1 MRKSM
6 FSALALALALSVGFA
21 GPRET
26 PRQTAKRQTAKRR
39 LLEDD
44 KDTIEAAEA
53 KRERRRQR
61 NIKNNQG

>member
-1 MRKSM
+1 MRKSL
-6 FSALALALALSVGFA
+6 FSTLALALALSVGFA

-26 PRQTAKRQTAKRR
+26 PRQTAKRR
-39 LLEDD
+39 LPEDD

>member
-1 MRKSM
+1 MRKKL
-6 FSALALALALSVGFA
+6 FSTLAMVLAWGFA

-26 PRQTAKRQTAKRR
+26 PRRPAKRRPAKRR

-61 NIKNNQG
+61 NIRNNQV

>member
-1 MRKSM
+1 MRKSL
-6 FSALALALALSVGFA
+6 FSALALALSVGFA

-26 PRQTAKRQTAKRR
+26 PRQTAKRR

-61 NIKNNQG
+61 NIQNNQV

>member
-1 MRKSM
+1 MRKSL
-6 FSALALALALSVGFA
+6 FSALALALSVGFA

-26 PRQTAKRQTAKRR
+26 PRRPAKRR

-61 NIKNNQG
+61 NIQNNQV

>member
-1 MRKSM
+1 MRKSL

-21 GPRET
+21 GPQES
-26 PRQTAKRQTAKRR
+26 PRQTAKRR

-61 NIKNNQG
+61 NIRNNQV

>member
-1 MRKSM
+1 MRKKL
-6 FSALALALALSVGFA
+6 FSTLAMVLAWGFA

-26 PRQTAKRQTAKRR
+26 PRRPAKRR

-61 NIKNNQG
+61 NIRNNQV

>member
-1 MRKSM
+1 MRKSL
-6 FSALALALALSVGFA
+6 FSTLAMVLARRFSRA
-21 GPRET
+21 GET
-26 PRQTAKRQTAKRR
+26 PRQTAKRR

-61 NIKNNQG
+61 NIKNNQV

>member
-1 MRKSM
+1 MRKTL
-6 FSALALALALSVGFA
+6 FSALALALSVGFA
-21 GPRET
+21 GPQES
-26 PRQTAKRQTAKRR
+26 PRQTAKRR

-61 NIKNNQG
+61 NIQNNQV

>member
-1 MRKSM
+1 MRKTL
-6 FSALALALALSVGFA
+6 FSALALALSVGFA
-21 GPRET
+21 GPQES
-26 PRQTAKRQTAKRR
+26 PRQTAKRR

-61 NIKNNQG
+61 NIRNNQV

>member
-1 MRKSM
+1 MRKSL
-6 FSALALALALSVGFA
+6 FSTLAMVLAWDFA
-21 GPRET
+21 GPQET
-26 PRQTAKRQTAKRR
+26 PRQTAKRR

-61 NIKNNQG
+61 NIKNNQV

>member
-1 MRKSM
+1 MRKKL
-6 FSALALALALSVGFA
+6 FSTLAMVLAAGFA
-21 GPRET
+21 GPQES
-26 PRQTAKRQTAKRR
+26 PRQTAKRR

-61 NIKNNQG
+61 NIQNNQV